1 MLSCDNLTAK
11 GEDRKRNLKP
21 ALEIPA
27 MDTAN
32 QFLTQ
37 DHRACDLLWA
47 EVEAAADDGDL
58 GVTRQRFGHFAAV
71 MERHFAFEEAKL
83 FPALEDAT
91 GMHGM
96 GPTAVMRH
104 EHAQMRRVLQA
115 MAEALDQG
123 NAQALLDHGDTL
135 LMLVQQHNLKEE
147 HILYPMADAR
157 LAAQWPALAA
167 HWPAV

>member
-1 MLSCDNLTAK
+1 
-11 GEDRKRNLKP
+11 
-21 ALEIPA
+21 
-27 MDTAN
+27 MDSAN

-58 GVTRQRFGHFAAV
+58 ALTRQRFDHFAAV
-71 MERHFAFEEAKL
+71 MERHFAFEESAL

-104 EHAQMRRVLQA
+104 EHAQMRQVLQS
-115 MAEALDQG
+115 MTAELAKGNTQG
-123 NAQALLDHGDTL
+123 LLDHGDTL

-157 LAAQWPALAA
+157 IPAQWPSLRER
-167 HWPAV
+167 WPVV

>member
-1 MLSCDNLTAK
+1 
-11 GEDRKRNLKP
+11 
-21 ALEIPA
+21 

-47 EVEAAADDGDL
+47 EVEAAADEGDL
-58 GVTRQRFGHFAAV
+58 AATQQRFGQFAAV
-71 MERHFAFEEAKL
+71 MERHFSFEETRL

-96 GPTAVMRH
+96 GPTSVMRH
-104 EHAQMRRVLQA
+104 EHAQMRRVLQS
-115 MAEALDQG
+115 MADELAKGNTQG
-123 NAQALLDHGDTL
+123 LLDHGDTL

-157 LAAQWPALAA
+157 LSAQWPAMRGL
-167 HWPAV
+167 WPAV

>member
-1 MLSCDNLTAK
+1 
-11 GEDRKRNLKP
+11 
-21 ALEIPA
+21 

-47 EVEAAADDGDL
+47 DVEAAADEGDL
-58 GVTRQRFGHFAAV
+58 SVTQQRFGQFAAV
-71 MERHFAFEEAKL
+71 MERHFGFEEATL

-104 EHAQMRRVLQA
+104 EHAQMRRVLA
-115 MAEALDQG
+115 SMADELGKGNTQG
-123 NAQALLDHGDTL
+123 LLDHGDTL

-157 LAAQWPALAA
+157 LSAQWPGLHA
-167 HWPAV
+167 HWPMV